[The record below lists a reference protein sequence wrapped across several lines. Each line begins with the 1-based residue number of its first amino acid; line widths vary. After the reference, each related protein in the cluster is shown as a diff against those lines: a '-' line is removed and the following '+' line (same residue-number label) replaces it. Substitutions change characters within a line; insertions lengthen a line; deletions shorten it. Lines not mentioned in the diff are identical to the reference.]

1 MGNILLEGCCSDILT
16 AWHFPTPSLN
26 IPTQFPIRSPIL
38 TRWTFPAFPDDI
50 IPSSLLSSLFSLFFL
65 FFFFYSFPP
74 VRLCYV
80 CIFALALVYSSH
92 TPRWAEWHARAKTTI
107 ATQKPPDGIAH
118 FSCVK
123 YLRSI
128 WSAERCINC
137 SMWGNRNRTR
147 LHNVFDNYFFSFLIW
162 AYFFLPSF
170 FCNECLK
177 RLDWQE
183 NIDRSNC
190 RGIRIREKL
199 GYLWGNGLLF

>member
-1 MGNILLEGCCSDILT
+1 MVNISRLSGWYNT
-16 AWHFPTPSLN
+16 
-26 IPTQFPIRSPIL
+26 
-38 TRWTFPAFPDDI
+38 I
-50 IPSSLLSSLFSLFFL
+50 ISSIFL
-65 FFFFYSFPP
+65 FFFFFILFPS
-74 VRLCYV
+74 V
-80 CIFALALVYSSH
+80 CIFTRALVYSSH
-92 TPRWAEWHARAKTTI
+92 TARWPEWHARAKTTI

-147 LHNVFDNYFFSFLIW
+147 LHNVFDNYSFSFFLISGYFFFFLFFLATILIW
-162 AYFFLPSF
+162 RNVWTSF

-183 NIDRSNC
+183 NIDRLNC
-190 RGIRIREKL
+190 RGIRIKEKL
-199 GYLWGNGLLF
+199 EYLFLKIKWTISLKKKAA